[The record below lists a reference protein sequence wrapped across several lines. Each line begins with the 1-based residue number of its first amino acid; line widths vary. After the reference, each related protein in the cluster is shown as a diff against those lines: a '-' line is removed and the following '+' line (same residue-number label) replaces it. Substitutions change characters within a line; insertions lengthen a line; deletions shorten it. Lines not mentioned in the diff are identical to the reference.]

1 MIKRSIAGHRRKL
14 RKLAEIAGI
23 AAKKKGG
30 CRFPLPSSESGL
42 LPVNAP
48 VRQPAVV
55 LPCHPEHLRH
65 HLWGLPVGREPLR
78 HRPAGRLCRS
88 VDVLRAGP
96 AFAAE
101 DDPRQTPGGGRG
113 CRGAVPEQCQTWW
126 DSNKTHPKF
135 NGSFLKIH
143 KIVGA
148 GSPPS
153 KQRWLQ
159 SARGPWNLCRAS

>member
-1 MIKRSIAGHRRKL
+1 M

-78 HRPAGRLCRS
+78 HRPAGRLCRG

-96 AFAAE
+96 AVAAE
-101 DDPRQTPGGGRG
+101 DDPRQTPGGGRE
-113 CRGAVPEQCQTWW
+113 V
-126 DSNKTHPKF
+126 
-135 NGSFLKIH
+135 
-143 KIVGA
+143 
-148 GSPPS
+148 
-153 KQRWLQ
+153 
-159 SARGPWNLCRAS
+159 ARGQFRNNARLGGTPIKLTQSSMVLF